1 MTFTLHPMNDPTK
14 PAEAG
19 SGGPDFK
26 RIVVG
31 ILVVLFVVIVLLNW
45 QDVKLKLIF
54 FDLTLPMIVWLVVA
68 ALIGALAATVI
79 PAVRRR

>member
-1 MTFTLHPMNDPTK
+1 MSDPTK
-14 PAEAG
+14 ATQG
-19 SGGPDFK
+19 DRGGLDPK

-31 ILVVLFVVIVLLNW
+31 ILVVLFLVIVLLNW
-45 QDVKLKLIF
+45 QDVRLKLIF
-54 FDLTLPMIVWLVVA
+54 FDLTLPMIVWLVIA

>member
-1 MTFTLHPMNDPTK
+1 MTSTLQAMNDPTK
-14 PAEAG
+14 STE
-19 SGGPDFK
+19 GGGGGLDPK

-45 QDVKLKLIF
+45 QDVRLKLIF

-68 ALIGALAATVI
+68 ALIGARAATVI

>member
-1 MTFTLHPMNDPTK
+1 MNDPTK

>member
-1 MTFTLHPMNDPTK
+1 MNDPTK
-14 PAEAG
+14 PGEAG
-19 SGGPDFK
+19 GGGLDFK

-45 QDVKLKLIF
+45 QDVRLKLIF

>member
-1 MTFTLHPMNDPTK
+1 MNDPTK
-14 PAEAG
+14 PVEAG
-19 SGGPDFK
+19 GGGLDFK

-54 FDLTLPMIVWLVVA
+54 FDLTLPMIVWLVLA
-68 ALIGALAATVI
+68 AIIGALAATVI